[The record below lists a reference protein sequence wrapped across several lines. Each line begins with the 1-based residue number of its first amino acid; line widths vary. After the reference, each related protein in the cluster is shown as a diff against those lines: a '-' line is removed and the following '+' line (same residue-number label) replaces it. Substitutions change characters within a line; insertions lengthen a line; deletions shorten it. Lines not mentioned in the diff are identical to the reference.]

1 MVSFDYTIKDELGIH
16 VRPAGQLAQLC
27 KSKLSK
33 CTLEIDGK
41 EAEITKLFA
50 VMALAV
56 KCGDT
61 ITVKVEGTDEEQTA
75 EEIKKFLEENL

>member
-1 MVSFDYTIKDELGIH
+1 MISFEYTIKDEVGIH

-27 KSKLSK
+27 KNKLSN
-33 CTLEIDGK
+33 CTISLDDK
-41 EAEITKLFA
+41 EADITKLFA

-61 ITVKVEGTDEEQTA
+61 VTIKVEGSDEEKAA

>member
-1 MVSFDYTIKDELGIH
+1 MVKFDHTIKDDLGIH

-27 KSKLSK
+27 K
-33 CTLEIDGK
+33 GK
-41 EAEITKLFA
+41 ESKATLTFNGKDAELTKLFS

-61 ITVKVEGTDEEQTA
+61 VTITVEGADEEETA
-75 EEIKKFLEENL
+75 KEIKDFLEKNL

>member
-1 MVSFDYTIKDELGIH
+1 MVSFDFTVKDELGIH

-33 CTLEIDGK
+33 CTIQIDDK

-61 ITVKVEGTDEEQTA
+61 IKVTVDGADEEQTA
-75 EEIKKFLEENL
+75 EEIKKFLEDNL

>member
-1 MVSFDYTIKDELGIH
+1 MVTFDYTIKDELGIH

-33 CTLEIDGK
+33 STIEIDGK
-41 EAEITKLFA
+41 EAEISKLFA

-61 ITVKVEGTDEEQTA
+61 ITVKVDGADEEQTS

>member
-1 MVSFDYTIKDELGIH
+1 MVEFDYTIKDDLGIH
-16 VRPAGQLAQLC
+16 VRPAGQLAQIC

-33 CTLEIDGK
+33 CVISLDGK

-61 ITVKVEGTDEEQTA
+61 VSIKVDGADEEQTA
-75 EEIKKFLEENL
+75 AEIKKFMSENL

>member
-1 MVSFDYTIKDELGIH
+1 MLSFEYTIKDELGIH

-33 CTLEIDGK
+33 CTLSLDEK

-61 ITVKVEGTDEEQTA
+61 ITIKVEGADEEQTA
-75 EEIKKFLEENL
+75 EEIRKFLEENL

>member
-1 MVSFDYTIKDELGIH
+1 MVNFDYTIKDELGIH

-33 CTLEIDGK
+33 CTLSIDGK

-61 ITVKVEGTDEEQTA
+61 ITISVDGADEEQTA
-75 EEIKKFLEENL
+75 EEIKKFLNENL

>member
-1 MVSFDYTIKDELGIH
+1 MVTFDYTIKDELGIH

-33 CTLEIDGK
+33 CTLSLDEK

-61 ITVKVEGTDEEQTA
+61 ITIKVEGADEEQTA
-75 EEIKKFLEENL
+75 EEIRKFLEENL

>member
-1 MVSFDYTIKDELGIH
+1 MVNFDYTIKDDLGIH
-16 VRPAGQLAQLC
+16 VRPAGQLAQIC
-27 KSKLSK
+27 KPKLSK
-33 CTLEIDGK
+33 CIISLDGK

-61 ITVKVEGTDEEQTA
+61 VTFKIDGPDEKETA
-75 EEIKKFLEENL
+75 EEIKKFVEENL

>member
-1 MVSFDYTIKDELGIH
+1 MVNFDYTIKDELGIH
-16 VRPAGQLAQLC
+16 VRPAGQLAQIC
-27 KSKLSK
+27 KPKLSK
-33 CTLEIDGK
+33 CLISLDGK

-61 ITVKVEGTDEEQTA
+61 ITIKVDGADEEQTA
-75 EEIKKFLEENL
+75 EEIKAFLEENL